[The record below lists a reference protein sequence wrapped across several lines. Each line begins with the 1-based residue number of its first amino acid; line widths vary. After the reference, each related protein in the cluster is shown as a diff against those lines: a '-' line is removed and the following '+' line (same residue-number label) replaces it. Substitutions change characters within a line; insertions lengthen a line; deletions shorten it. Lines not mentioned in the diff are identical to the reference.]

1 MGVPSRL
8 KFTFQWLGEVYNWNN
23 ILCMNRKVVEMKVT
37 RLYTGPD
44 EESHF
49 EHVEIP
55 LKDVGRINLQQSEL
69 MKATGI
75 FFRETS
81 VDYQWDWHNAS
92 RRQFLVVLGGTV
104 EIEIGDGTRRQFGP
118 GDVLLAEDT
127 TGRGHISRTVNN
139 QPRTS
144 VFVTL
149 D

>member
-1 MGVPSRL
+1 
-8 KFTFQWLGEVYNWNN
+8 
-23 ILCMNRKVVEMKVT
+23 MKVT

-44 EESHF
+44 GESHF
-49 EHVEIP
+49 EDIEIP
-55 LKDVGRINLQQSEL
+55 FQDTGRIDLRQSEL
-69 MKATGI
+69 MKATNV

-92 RRQFLVVLGGTV
+92 RRQFLIVLGGMI
-104 EIEIGDGTRRQFGP
+104 EIEIGDGGRRQFGP
-118 GDVLLAEDT
+118 GEVILAEDT
-127 TGRGHISRTVNN
+127 TGRGHISRAVNN